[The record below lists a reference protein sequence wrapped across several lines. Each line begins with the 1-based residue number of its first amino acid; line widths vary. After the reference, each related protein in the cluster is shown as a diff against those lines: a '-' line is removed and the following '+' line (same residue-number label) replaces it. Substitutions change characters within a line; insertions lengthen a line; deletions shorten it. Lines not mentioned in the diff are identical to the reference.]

1 MNAAVIQTNIMKLQF
16 SIWQF
21 LFFIA
26 VGAFVLITWISRANH
41 ETAVARLESELSDAR
56 KQLTKTEW
64 ALLLEM
70 KSDVTHKPGPGE
82 FSKRGITKELAVRL
96 ATKRPNNNYIWWV
109 LTETNALSDGMSLA
123 EAEEILGPATDV
135 SDSEFVYW
143 YDNAVNDPNK
153 LRASRNQDELEH
165 WIQGRDSNFR

>member
-1 MNAAVIQTNIMKLQF
+1 MKLQF

-26 VGAFVLITWISRANH
+26 VASFVLITWISGANH
-41 ETAVARLESELSDAR
+41 QAAVARLESELSDAK

-70 KSDVTHKPGPGE
+70 KADVMQKPGPGE
-82 FSKRGITKELAVRL
+82 FHKHGIAKELAIRL
-96 ATKRPNNNYIWWV
+96 AVKRPNDNYIWWV
-109 LTETNALSDGMSLA
+109 LTETNALVDGMSLA
-123 EAEEILGPATDV
+123 EAEEILGPATDA

-143 YDNAVNDPNK
+143 YDRAISDPNK